1 MANLTQ
7 LRMLEDLNGF
17 LLIDKPAGIPFASVV
32 KTVKR
37 NFNLVKVG
45 HGGSLDAMATGL
57 LVLIVGDA
65 NKFAN
70 DLMAADRSYEGTM
83 KLGLVTN
90 THDIYGEKTGGGAV
104 PSSGLA
110 EKIAAVL
117 PEFKGDIFQ
126 TESRYCSI
134 RKEGSAAYEIADT
147 GDHKPFMAHVYRL
160 KVDPAEGSPDALAF
174 ETKVSKSV
182 LVKTLVNDFGRMLGC
197 GAALA
202 TIRRTQLGN
211 FSVTD
216 AIPYDKLLTTELA
229 DFSSCVLPVAKAFA

>member
-7 LRMLEDLNGF
+7 LKMLEDLDGF
-17 LLIDKPAGIPFASVV
+17 LLVDKPAGIAFSSVV

-117 PEFKGDIFQ
+117 PEF
-126 TESRYCSI
+126 
-134 RKEGSAAYEIADT
+134 
-147 GDHKPFMAHVYRL
+147 
-160 KVDPAEGSPDALAF
+160 
-174 ETKVSKSV
+174 
-182 LVKTLVNDFGRMLGC
+182 
-197 GAALA
+197 
-202 TIRRTQLGN
+202 
-211 FSVTD
+211 
-216 AIPYDKLLTTELA
+216 
-229 DFSSCVLPVAKAFA
+229 